1 MFLIPLTPVYVRSCI
16 FLKVRW
22 VWMQTEAPF
31 LRGGPRDA
39 NARCTKRGEE
49 IQSRILQTP
58 QDHAFSIFQH
68 EIDAS
73 FQAHFGSK
81 QAQNPFQWQLK
92 TENDASKSIAKQ
104 RDCFRLDGK
113 WIGFQ
118 SLKSQVKSNW
128 FRDLRSCI
136 SSSFGAKPTPYAIMH
151 WISTFFYVV
160 QVIKCFSLP
169 LGLQPWVVPHERG

>member
-1 MFLIPLTPVYVRSCI
+1 
-16 FLKVRW
+16 
-22 VWMQTEAPF
+22 MQTEAPF

-113 WIGFQ
+113 
-118 SLKSQVKSNW
+118 
-128 FRDLRSCI
+128 
-136 SSSFGAKPTPYAIMH
+136 
-151 WISTFFYVV
+151 
-160 QVIKCFSLP
+160 
-169 LGLQPWVVPHERG
+169 

>member
-1 MFLIPLTPVYVRSCI
+1 
-16 FLKVRW
+16 
-22 VWMQTEAPF
+22 MQTEAPF

-68 EIDAS
+68 AMDVS

-92 TENDASKSIAKQ
+92 KIMQAS
-104 RDCFRLDGK
+104 R
-113 WIGFQ
+113 
-118 SLKSQVKSNW
+118 
-128 FRDLRSCI
+128 
-136 SSSFGAKPTPYAIMH
+136 
-151 WISTFFYVV
+151 
-160 QVIKCFSLP
+160 
-169 LGLQPWVVPHERG
+169 